1 MTGRPPAPLVAGR
14 RNHADEE
21 HDMPSEESIKSPFL
35 PPRWFVRMFWALQ
48 RGIYSVTRGRFGL
61 RPATPEIWGMMCL
74 RTVGRR
80 TGEERIAILGF
91 FEDGPDLVT
100 MAMNGW
106 ADAEPAWWLNL
117 QAHPDVTVDLPGG
130 SRAVH
135 GHAANKDE
143 RPRLWARWA
152 HYDKDL
158 EGYAARR
165 SRETAV
171 VILSPRSPA

>member
-1 MTGRPPAPLVAGR
+1 MQVSV
-14 RNHADEE
+14 
-21 HDMPSEESIKSPFL
+21 PSKKSPSL
-35 PPRWFVRMFWALQ
+35 PPRWFIRSFWTVQ
-48 RGIYSVTRGRFGL
+48 RAVYSVTRGRFGL
-61 RPATPEIWGMMCL
+61 RTATADHQGMMRL

-80 TGEERIAILGF
+80 TGEERKAILAY
-91 FEDGPDLVT
+91 FEDGADLVT

-135 GHAANKDE
+135 GRAAGEDE

-152 HYDKDL
+152 GYDKGLDD
-158 EGYAARR
+158 YAARR
-165 SRETAV
+165 SGETAV
-171 VILSPRSPA
+171 VILSPRPE

>member
-1 MTGRPPAPLVAGR
+1 MS
-14 RNHADEE
+14 E
-21 HDMPSEESIKSPFL
+21 PSKKSPSL
-35 PPRWFVRMFWALQ
+35 QPRWFIRSFWVVQ
-48 RGIYSVTRGRFGL
+48 RAVYSVTRGRLGL
-61 RPATPEIWGMMCL
+61 RAARRDRWGMMCL

-80 TGEERIAILGF
+80 SGEERKAILGY

-106 ADAEPAWWLNL
+106 ADPEPAWWLNL

-130 SRAVH
+130 SRAVR
-135 GHAANKDE
+135 GRAANQEE

-152 HYDKDL
+152 TYDKDL
-158 EGYAARR
+158 DAFAALR

-171 VILSPRSPA
+171 VILSPRPE

>member
-1 MTGRPPAPLVAGR
+1 MS
-14 RNHADEE
+14 E
-21 HDMPSEESIKSPFL
+21 PSTKSPSL
-35 PPRWFVRMFWALQ
+35 QPRWFIRSFWVVQRAL
-48 RGIYSVTRGRFGL
+48 YSVTRGRIGL
-61 RPATPEIWGMMCL
+61 RTARADRWGMMCL

-80 TGEERIAILGF
+80 TGEERKAILGY

-106 ADAEPAWWLNL
+106 ADPEPAWWLNL
-117 QAHPDVTVDLPGG
+117 QAHPDVIVDLPGG

-135 GHAANKDE
+135 AHAADMDE

-158 EGYAARR
+158 DAFAARR

-171 VILSPRSPA
+171 VILSPRAE

>member
-1 MTGRPPAPLVAGR
+1 VGEER
-14 RNHADEE
+14 RDVSREPERAAR
-21 HDMPSEESIKSPFL
+21 L
-35 PPRWFVRMFWALQ
+35 PPRWFIRLFWTVQ
-48 RGIYSVTRGRFGL
+48 RAVYSVTRGRFGL
-61 RPATPEIWGMMCL
+61 RTATADHQGMMRL

-80 TGEERIAILGF
+80 TGEERKAILAY

-106 ADAEPAWWLNL
+106 ADPEPAWWLNL

-135 GHAANKDE
+135 ARAADKDE

-152 HYDKDL
+152 GYDKDL
-158 EGYAARR
+158 DAFAARR

-171 VILSPRSPA
+171 VILSPRPE

>member
-1 MTGRPPAPLVAGR
+1 M
-14 RNHADEE
+14 
-21 HDMPSEESIKSPFL
+21 SEASKKSASL
-35 PPRWFVRMFWALQ
+35 PPRWFIRLFWVVQ
-48 RGIYSVTRGRFGL
+48 RGLYSVTRGRLGL
-61 RPATPEIWGMMCL
+61 RAATADHQVGMMRL

-80 TGEERIAILGF
+80 SGEERKAILAY

-106 ADAEPAWWLNL
+106 GDAEPAWWLNL
-117 QAHPDVTVDLPGG
+117 QAQPDVTVDLPGG

-135 GHAANKDE
+135 ARAANQDE

-152 HYDKDL
+152 TYDKDL
-158 EGYAARR
+158 DAFAARR

-171 VILSPRSPA
+171 VILSPRPEG

>member
-1 MTGRPPAPLVAGR
+1 MGVTAQRER
-14 RNHADEE
+14 
-21 HDMPSEESIKSPFL
+21 SPRL
-35 PPRWFVRMFWALQ
+35 PPRWFMRAFWVAQRAL
-48 RGIYSVTRGRFGL
+48 YSVTRGRLGL
-61 RPATPEIWGMMCL
+61 RTATPDRQGMMRL
-74 RTVGRR
+74 RTMGRR
-80 TGEERIAILGF
+80 SGKERAVILGY

-117 QAHPDVTVDLPGG
+117 QAQPDVTVDLPGG
-130 SRAVH
+130 SRPVH
-135 GHAANKDE
+135 AHAADQEE

-158 EGYAARR
+158 DAYAARR

-171 VILSPRSPA
+171 VILSPRAA